1 MVMRF
6 PEGRRKAVTLSY
18 DDGVVQDA
26 HLVNILD
33 KYGLKATFNLNSGPM
48 AEAEEREN
56 GRLNVIQAKELYGST
71 HHEVAIH
78 TVWHPSLVDLSPQ
91 EVQWQVAED
100 QRALERIFGK
110 PIRGMAYPFGTY
122 NEAVVDSLKQMG
134 IAYARTA
141 NSTGTFTLPDNWLQW
156 TATCHHGDTRL
167 WELVDQF
174 LDDSSEDNTDSPP
187 LLFYLWGH
195 SYEFDDQK
203 NWDVLETF
211 CRKMGKRSDI
221 WYATNLE
228 IYEYVQAFR
237 KLRVDTKA
245 GRIHNPS
252 ACKLWLECDG
262 KGIVVNAGDTID
274 LHA

>member
-6 PEGRRKAVTLSY
+6 PEGCRKAVTLSY
-18 DDGVVQDA
+18 DDGVVQDVR
-26 HLVNILD
+26 LVNVLD

-56 GRLNVIQAKELYGST
+56 GRLNIAQAKELYGGT
-71 HHEVAIH
+71 DHEVAIH

-91 EVQWQVAED
+91 EIQWQVAED
-100 QRALERIFGK
+100 QHALETIFGK
-110 PIRGMAYPFGTY
+110 PIRGMAYPFGTH
-122 NEAVVDSLKQMG
+122 NEAVIDSLKQMG

-141 NSTGTFTLPDNWLQW
+141 NSTGGFALPDNWLQW

-167 WELVDQF
+167 WELTDRF
-174 LDDSSEDNTDSPP
+174 LDDSSEDGIDSPP

-195 SYEFDDQK
+195 SYEFDNQK
-203 NWDVLETF
+203 NWDVLEIF
-211 CRKMGKRSDI
+211 GRKMGKRSNI

-228 IYEYVQAFR
+228 IYEYVEEFR
-237 KLRVDTKA
+237 KLRVDTKT
-245 GRIHNPS
+245 GRVYNS
-252 ACKLWLECDG
+252 STRKLWFEYDG
-262 KGIVVNAGDTID
+262 KEIVINAGDTID